1 VPSPR
6 VPSSLALM
14 RRPRNGRST
23 SSRAASPS
31 YEACC
36 RVLYTVYTRVVSL
49 WRYGVEVWCVIWRVC
64 ACALPRPAAD
74 VRSELCK
81 VNMPA
86 ASTLRFRIPARNH
99 STSQKNGGGGGMMSI
114 EEEVSMIS
122 RGMTDSPEIRLR
134 VSSYDRDEM
143 ISYAIKHRARYHV
156 RVRYRTALAA
166 IYLALRRC
174 RSHDISH
181 RGDIVAAISG

>member
-1 VPSPR
+1 
-6 VPSSLALM
+6 
-14 RRPRNGRST
+14 
-23 SSRAASPS
+23 
-31 YEACC
+31 
-36 RVLYTVYTRVVSL
+36 
-49 WRYGVEVWCVIWRVC
+49 
-64 ACALPRPAAD
+64 
-74 VRSELCK
+74 
-81 VNMPA
+81 
-86 ASTLRFRIPARNH
+86 
-99 STSQKNGGGGGMMSI
+99 MMSI

-181 RGDIVAAISG
+181 RGDVVAAISG